1 MRRPNHSR
9 YVKTMDWIE
18 LLLIGFIG
26 LSVGSFLNVS
36 IDRIPSGKSL
46 VHPPSSC
53 DVCKTRLKTFDL
65 IPVGSYLALKG
76 KCRYCSASIPFRS
89 PLVEFITGTMFVAIW
104 AKFGITYEGIAIMA
118 YASLYLVIFAI
129 DLEHKIIPNV
139 IVFPALLLT
148 LLASAFLPGLGI
160 ANAAIGAGVGFGML
174 LALYMVPGAVIGEG
188 DVKLAAV
195 VGAAVGF
202 PLVTLGIGL
211 AFVLGGTSATLLL
224 VTGRR
229 KRKDGVAFGPY
240 IALAALIT
248 LVWGDPILEWY
259 LETFLRI

>member
-1 MRRPNHSR
+1 
-9 YVKTMDWIE
+9 MDWIE

-65 IPVGSYLALKG
+65 IPVGSYLVLKG

-89 PLVEFITGTMFVAIW
+89 PLVEFITGAIFVAIW

-139 IVFPALLLT
+139 IVFPAFLLT
-148 LLASAFLPGLGI
+148 LLVSAFLPGLGI
-160 ANAAIGAGVGFGML
+160 ANAAIGAGVGLGML

-195 VGAAVGF
+195 VGAAV
-202 PLVTLGIGL
+202 
-211 AFVLGGTSATLLL
+211 
-224 VTGRR
+224 
-229 KRKDGVAFGPY
+229 
-240 IALAALIT
+240 
-248 LVWGDPILEWY
+248 
-259 LETFLRI
+259 